1 MRPRS
6 VRRRFF
12 HVGWCGHRDVYA
24 RRTPYLVDDKPG
36 SAGVGSNVFWI
47 WGGACVA
54 CFIFTFFFIYE
65 TKGLALEQV
74 DILYRNSNALHSN
87 KFRKQILDENLHDE
101 DKEAYYAGAQ
111 KNPIERASTRRTP
124 SCATFKTRTLPYSL
138 GSRPFRLLH
147 RVLMYS
153 LFPI

>member
-1 MRPRS
+1 MRPKKSQDPLTADAR
-6 VRRRFF
+6 
-12 HVGWCGHRDVYA
+12 GHTNHRASFRYN
-24 RRTPYLVDDKPG
+24 TLELVDDKPG
-36 SAGVGSNVFWI
+36 SAGLGSNVFWI
-47 WGGACVA
+47 WGGCCVA

-111 KNPIERASTRRTP
+111 KNPVE
-124 SCATFKTRTLPYSL
+124 K
-138 GSRPFRLLH
+138 GEH
-147 RVLMYS
+147 REDAIMRDL
-153 LFPI
+153 